1 MKIINSILFL
11 SLILLT
17 GIFSC
22 EKATDKIDFTL
33 DDISEDKYYDSEIFD
48 ESNLD
53 IYGKWKLYS
62 VSGGIHGDGH
72 ELNLDYL
79 EVHKFGIYGFIRDG
93 SILEFGRININDQV
107 NEDLLINFMPDDN
120 SEVFMN
126 DSEKYINFIGNDTI
140 ILDSPCCDRYNYH
153 FKRILN

>member
-11 SLILLT
+11 SLILLAGT
-17 GIFSC
+17 FSC
-22 EKATDKIDFTL
+22 EKATDKIDFTMDEIL
-33 DDISEDKYYDSEIFD
+33 EDKYYESEIFD

-72 ELNLDYL
+72 ELNFDYL

-93 SILEFGRININDQV
+93 SILEFGRININDQM
-107 NEDLLINFMPDDN
+107 NEDLLITFLPDDN
-120 SEVFMN
+120 SE
-126 DSEKYINFIGNDTI
+126 DSANNSFSKNTI
-140 ILDSPCCDRYNYH
+140 Q
-153 FKRILN
+153 KT